1 MSIHLRCCSLVVI
14 ALACMGVGCAGVGLR
29 PDGTP
34 ESEKCPKRT
43 LETMARHGLAPGD
56 GTFILADISL
66 KGIRP
71 ARFVD
76 GPVVGLMDMMPM
88 GDIPVG
94 TRLHGRVWTGGSEAV
109 IRYYEAELPDG
120 RRLPICAVAQDGGDG
135 LLKRPDSPPGSAFLP
150 DSGTGLNIV
159 DVFP

>member
-1 MSIHLRCCSLVVI
+1 MSIHLRVSSLALV
-14 ALACMGVGCAGVGLR
+14 ALAGMGMGCAGVGLR

-34 ESEKCPKRT
+34 ESEKCPKRA
-43 LETMARHGLAPGD
+43 LETMARLGLAPGD

-66 KGIRP
+66 GDEGP
-71 ARFVD
+71 ARFVE
-76 GPVVGLMDMMPM
+76 GPVVGLMDGRPM

-94 TRLHGRVWTGGSEAV
+94 TRLHGRVWTGGREAV

-120 RRLPICAVAQDGGDG
+120 RRLPICAVAQDGAGG
-135 LLKRPDSPPGSAFLP
+135 LVKRPDSPPGSAFLP